1 MKKCI
6 FIIVAISAI
15 ALAMQAQ
22 NDIMYIMKDGM
33 VVGQYNVNTEIDSII
48 FYEPEVTVGT
58 YTDSR
63 DGNVYKTVTIG
74 GRVWMAENLRY
85 LPEVIGSQA
94 ISKTV
99 PYYYVYGYEGMDVE
113 AAKATENYNTY
124 GVLYNWPS
132 AIDAC
137 PSDDGWHLSTADD
150 WSQIKEIYNAGELKA
165 TGTIEDG
172 TGLWASPNSGANNES
187 GFTALPGGHRYYF
200 GDEGFYLHLGEYG
213 YWWTA
218 TVDSYDDPFY
228 QRMDYNKKSVSG
240 DWCSKR
246 YGYSV
251 RCVKD

>member
-1 MKKCI
+1 MKKRI
-6 FIIVAISAI
+6 FLSM
-15 ALAMQAQ
+15 ALFVLALSVQAQ
-22 NDIMYIMKDGM
+22 NDIMYIMKNGT
-33 VVGQYNVNTEIDSII
+33 VVGQYDVTTEIDSII
-48 FYEPEVTVGT
+48 FYEPEQSGGT
-58 YTDSR
+58 FTDPR
-63 DGNVYKTVTIG
+63 DGYVYKTVIIG
-74 GRVWMAENLRY
+74 DQEWMAENLRY

-99 PYYYVYGYEGMDVE
+99 PYYYVYGYEDMDVDE
-113 AAKATENYNTY
+113 AKATENYNTY

-137 PSDDGWHLSTADD
+137 PAGWHLSTADD
-150 WSQIKEIYNAGELKA
+150 WSQLKKIYNAEELKA

-172 TGLWASPNSGANNES
+172 TGLWFSPNSGATNES

-200 GDEGFYLHLGEYG
+200 GDDGSYLHLGKYG

-218 TVDSYDDPFY
+218 TVDSYDDPYY

-251 RCVKD
+251 RCVRD

>member
-6 FIIVAISAI
+6 FILVAISAI
-15 ALAMQAQ
+15 VLTMQAQ
-22 NDIMYIMKDGM
+22 NDIMYIMKNG
-33 VVGQYNVNTEIDSII
+33 VVVDQYNVNTEIDSII
-48 FYEPEVTVGT
+48 FYEPEITGGT
-58 YTDSR
+58 FTDSR
-63 DGNVYKTVTIG
+63 DGNVYRTVTIG
-74 GRVWMAENLRY
+74 GQEWMAENLRY

-94 ISKTV
+94 ISNTV
-99 PYYYVYGYEGMDVE
+99 PYYYVYGYEGTDVI

-137 PSDDGWHLSTADD
+137 PAGWHLSTADD
-150 WSQIKEIYNAGELKA
+150 WSQLKKIYTAEELKA

-172 TGLWASPNSGANNES
+172 TGLWASPNSGANNKS
-187 GFTALPGGHRYYF
+187 GFTALPGGHRYQHT
-200 GDEGFYLHLGEYG
+200 GDGYWLHIGKHG